1 MNNPDG
7 ATYLLCNLN
16 SAVKHSVA
24 KTVQTGYSNETLYGN
39 LHEILNSP
47 KRMGMTFGAWGCS
60 QHGRSTHNATG
71 TNMTETQC
79 PYVTIQMEAHTPLLV
94 VNTPA

>member
-1 MNNPDG
+1 MWSDKNTKFSQIRAVIKYRWGVLWN
-7 ATYLLCNLN
+7 ARTAKQMAMTY
-16 SAVKHSVA
+16 
-24 KTVQTGYSNETLYGN
+24 G
-39 LHEILNSP
+39 P
-47 KRMGMTFGAWGCS
+47 WGCS